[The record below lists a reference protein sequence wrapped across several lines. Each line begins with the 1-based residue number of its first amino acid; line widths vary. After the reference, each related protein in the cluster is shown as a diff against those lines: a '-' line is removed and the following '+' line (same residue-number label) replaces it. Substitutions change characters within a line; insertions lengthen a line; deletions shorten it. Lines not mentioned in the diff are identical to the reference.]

1 MGMKTQNKMP
11 EKKKHKRI
19 DMLLL
24 EKKNVRSMLWF
35 SMNQNIMGI

>member
-11 EKKKHKRI
+11 EKKHKRI

>member
-11 EKKKHKRI
+11 EKKNTKGLTCYNWR
-19 DMLLL
+19 
-24 EKKNVRSMLWF
+24 KKNVRSMLWF